1 MSDFWSE
8 SVYAQVER
16 EARADWDGERLD
28 EDRPT
33 RAEADED
40 AERPWSR
47 AKWIAEGNGYV

>member
-16 EARADWDGERLD
+16 EARASEGCD
-28 EDRPT
+28 EPMT

-40 AERPWSR
+40 AERAWSR